1 MVNSRPGHV
10 TATSPSSPREAVH
23 QERRPFS
30 RSYGAILPSSL
41 TGFHSSTL
49 GYSPHPP
56 VSVYGTVSKK
66 TRLEVFLGSLIR
78 ASLRPLR
85 DSPSCLGVMTVRIC
99 LDGPPTQLDPH
110 FRSRDGLSL
119 LRHPIAQTSPHW
131 YGNINPFPITY
142 ASRPRLRGRLTL
154 SGLTFLRKPWVY
166 GEQVFHLFYRYSC
179 RHNLF
184 RYVHHSLQSSF
195 IRIRNAPLPPL
206 RARSFGAGLESRSLS
221 AQNH

>member
-1 MVNSRPGHV
+1 M
-10 TATSPSSPREAVH
+10 
-23 QERRPFS
+23 
-30 RSYGAILPSSL
+30 PSSL
-41 TGFHSSTL
+41 TWVISRTL
-49 GYSPHPP
+49 GYSPHLP
-56 VSVYGTVSKK
+56 VAVCGTVGRITSI
-66 TRLEVFLGSLIR
+66 EAFLGSLIR
-78 ASLRPLR
+78 VNLRAQSSIHHL
-85 DSPSCLGVMTVRIC
+85 SVLGTWIC
-99 LDGPPTQLDPH
+99 LRSPPTGLDLVNQH
-110 FRSRDGLSL
+110 ESDLSL
-119 LRHPIAQTSPHW
+119 LRHPIAQTLYSR
-131 YGNINPFPITY
+131 YRNIDLFSIVY
-142 ASRPRLRGRLTL
+142 VFRPRLRVRLTL